1 METSLLLGNM
11 IWPAF
16 LTIGVISILDYIL
29 DRKKNSRN
37 CAIIFITLGLATL
50 IYFIV
55 NKKGFMFLQV
65 YLFMFLLSISLVILA
80 LKKRI
85 DAFTIIGIIL
95 MVIMLILLLR
105 FTLIE

>member
-1 METSLLLGNM
+1 MEASLLLSNM
-11 IWPAF
+11 IWPAL
-16 LTIGVISILDYIL
+16 LTIGVISLLDYIL
-29 DRKKNSRN
+29 DGKKASRN
-37 CAIIFITLGLATL
+37 CSLVFMILGLGAL
-50 IYFIV
+50 VYFII
-55 NKKGFMFLQV
+55 NRRGYMFLQV

>member
-1 METSLLLGNM
+1 MDESLLLGNI
-11 IWPAF
+11 IWPAI
-16 LTIGVISILDYIL
+16 LTIGVISFLDYIL
-29 DRKKNSRN
+29 DRKKISRN
-37 CAIIFITLGLATL
+37 FAIIFLGL
-50 IYFIV
+50 
-55 NKKGFMFLQV
+55 GFLSLVYYIFYKREYMFLQI

-85 DAFTIIGIIL
+85 DSFTIIGIIL

>member
-1 METSLLLGNM
+1 MEIFLLKNM

-16 LTIGVISILDYIL
+16 MTAAIISILNYIL
-29 DRKKNSRN
+29 DRKKASQYA
-37 CAIIFITLGLATL
+37 AIVFLILGITSMV
-50 IYFIV
+50 YFMAKIEGYV
-55 NKKGFMFLQV
+55 FLQL

-85 DAFTIIGIIL
+85 DAFTIIGIVL

-105 FTLIE
+105 STII